1 MEYSQS
7 MKKSDEYDDL
17 RRKSL
22 RAATPN
28 ASLAR
33 VHPGSH
39 DSSSENRNDH
49 EGKTLRLDYC
59 SGTRSCRETRFAPNT
74 GSLRYLH
81 VLGWTVW
88 LIPLNI
94 VPNDTVN
101 RVMNTTTFD
110 YGSFWLM
117 VDPPQA
123 LKIVAALGLV
133 LVAGGYLVILVRM
146 AKCRRNVNVKQALDS
161 RSQPDFL
168 TKIENALEAAA
179 SEPSRNKLSAAIAK
193 LAAALANEDSK
204 EQN

>member
-1 MEYSQS
+1 M
-7 MKKSDEYDDL
+7 
-17 RRKSL
+17 
-22 RAATPN
+22 
-28 ASLAR
+28 
-33 VHPGSH
+33 
-39 DSSSENRNDH
+39 
-49 EGKTLRLDYC
+49 
-59 SGTRSCRETRFAPNT
+59 
-74 GSLRYLH
+74 
-81 VLGWTVW
+81 LGWTVW

-179 SEPSRNKLSAAIAK
+179 SSLRGTNYRLLSRNLRPRSPMKTAK
-193 LAAALANEDSK
+193 SK
-204 EQN
+204 N